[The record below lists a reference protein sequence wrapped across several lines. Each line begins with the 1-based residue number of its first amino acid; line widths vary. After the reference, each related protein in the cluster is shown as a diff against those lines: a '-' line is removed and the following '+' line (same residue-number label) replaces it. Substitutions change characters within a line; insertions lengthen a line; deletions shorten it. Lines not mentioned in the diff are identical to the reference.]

1 MAYASKAD
9 IETLWGAD
17 FLSDLLPEDVDVD
30 AAIATALRFASAEI
44 DAHLSARYE
53 LPLADLPEIL
63 KDVLKLY
70 LNKNLRAETG
80 SMLYMLDAHH
90 FANFL
95 GRFNSRN
102 KDANYRLFADPEA
115 AMATSKRLSMQWD
128 KVEKKRKK
136 RAKLAV
142 VA

>member
-1 MAYASKAD
+1 MAPQRRLAPEILSRLLASFPDRQLKFVV
-9 IETLWGAD
+9 TT
-17 FLSDLLPEDVDVD
+17 P
-30 AAIATALRFASAEI
+30 
-44 DAHLSARYE
+44 
-53 LPLADLPEIL
+53 ADLPEIL